1 MTCAA
6 CSAHIEKLLNELPK
20 VTATVNLAT
29 EIAHVNFIPG
39 VTTANELI
47 AIVLR
52 AGYQAIE
59 INERSHSE
67 EKIQRLNAY
76 HADFRLFWISAALT
90 LPLILHMA
98 TVSFSANVEWLPHWV
113 QWLLATPVQF
123 WIGNSLLLKRWQ
135 EKY

>member
-67 EKIQRLNAY
+67 EKIRRLNAY

-90 LPLILHMA
+90 LPLMLHMA